1 MCVVR
6 TVPQT
11 YPVAMLRRLSPL
23 LPLLALLGCG
33 CQGGERGATNG
44 SPNLQPDPVPVVSE
58 TNPALEVATLGA
70 GCFWCIEAVLEQID
84 GVKGVRSG
92 FTGGEVPNPS
102 YRDICTGLTGH
113 AEVVQVHFDPDVL
126 AYTALLDWFWRLHD
140 PTTLN
145 AQGAD
150 VGTQYRSA
158 IFYHDATQ
166 REQAEQSLAAAAS
179 SFADPI
185 VTEITPAAEF
195 YAAEG
200 YHQDYYTAN
209 REQRYCQLVIRPKL
223 RKLGLK
229 E

>member
-1 MCVVR
+1 MTDNPAPEPQVV
-6 TVPQT
+6 T
-11 YPVAMLRRLSPL
+11 PVSD
-23 LPLLALLGCG
+23 
-33 CQGGERGATNG
+33 
-44 SPNLQPDPVPVVSE
+44 SS
-58 TNPALEVATLGA
+58 PALELATLGA
-70 GCFWCIEAVLEQID
+70 GCFWCIEAVLEQIE
-84 GVKGVRSG
+84 GVRGVRSG
-92 FTGGEVPNPS
+92 FTGGGLQDPS

-113 AEVVQVHFDPDVL
+113 AEVVEVQFDPAVL
-126 AYTALLDWFWRLHD
+126 SYADLLDWFWRLHD

-158 IFYHDATQ
+158 IFYHGTDQ
-166 REQAEQSLAAAAS
+166 REQAEASLAAAAG
-179 SFADPI
+179 SFKDPI
-185 VTEITPAAEF
+185 VTEITAAVEF

>member
-1 MCVVR
+1 V
-6 TVPQT
+6 
-11 YPVAMLRRLSPL
+11 LLSL
-23 LPLLALLGCG
+23 LSLLGCG
-33 CQGGERGATNG
+33 CQGDEYAAMTDN
-44 SPNLQPDPVPVVSE
+44 PAPEPQVVTPVSDSS
-58 TNPALEVATLGA
+58 PALELATLGA
-70 GCFWCIEAVLEQID
+70 GCFWCIEAVLEQIE
-84 GVKGVRSG
+84 GVRGVRSG
-92 FTGGEVPNPS
+92 FTGGGLQDPS

-113 AEVVQVHFDPDVL
+113 AEVVEVQFDPAVL
-126 AYTALLDWFWRLHD
+126 SYADLLDWFWRLHD

-158 IFYHDATQ
+158 IFYHGTDQ
-166 REQAEQSLAAAAS
+166 REQAEASLAAAAG
-179 SFADPI
+179 SFKDPI
-185 VTEITPAAEF
+185 VTEITAAVEF

>member
-1 MCVVR
+1 MV
-6 TVPQT
+6 
-11 YPVAMLRRLSPL
+11 S
-23 LPLLALLGCG
+23 LLALLGSG
-33 CQGGERGATNG
+33 CQGGERGAVNG
-44 SPNLQPDPVPVVSE
+44 SPDPQPEAIPVVSNP
-58 TNPALEVATLGA
+58 NPALEVATLGA

-84 GVKGVRSG
+84 GVEEVRSG
-92 FTGGEVPNPS
+92 FTGGELPNPS

-113 AEVVQVHFDPDVL
+113 AEVVQIHFDPAVL
-126 AYTALLDWFWRLHD
+126 SYAALLDWFWRLHD

-158 IFYHDATQ
+158 IFYHDEAQ
-166 REQAEQSLAAAAS
+166 KEQAEESLAAAAG
-179 SFADPI
+179 SFDDPI
-185 VTEITPAAEF
+185 VTEITPAVEF
-195 YAAEG
+195 YAAED
-200 YHQDYYTAN
+200 YHQDYYRAN